1 MNCLLAANSYLTWQL
16 VVLILGIML
25 ILAAVVCFIIGI
37 HKHYAADKKRRELD
51 NHIRSLTD
59 AFFYKKA
66 LIVKIKSSE
75 YDVTFSDKSPHIE
88 LHEKAKKP

>member
-25 ILAAVVCFIIGI
+25 ILAVVVCFIIGI
-37 HKHYAADKKRRELD
+37 HKHYAVVKRQEFD
-51 NHIRSLTD
+51 DHIRSLAD
-59 AFFYKKA
+59 AFVYKKA
-66 LIVKIKSSE
+66 LIVKIKNIE